1 MGGLSQEE
9 IDSLLNTLGGKD
21 ADPQARRLKKSSKR
35 LSLSGYQG
43 YRLYDFKR
51 PDKLSKDVLRVLRTS
66 FTRFTRGVTNYL
78 TSLTRTSVDISL
90 TEVVQT
96 TYGEIFRC
104 TEPTLMC
111 TFSIVGGSHG
121 MLRISLRQLYAVL
134 DRLMG
139 GPGSG
144 SLIDR
149 PLTDFER
156 SLMTEICA
164 TLLSSYQECID
175 IETEVKVD
183 MVDTDERV
191 LPRTMANDETMVRA
205 NYELR
210 LGGTKGELS
219 LNTPLSALSH
229 IFGNVSRSDGEGN
242 DKAVMRNLPPN
253 LASLPLPVTV
263 ELGRAQLSANQ
274 VGRLQVGDIVHLGQ
288 EEAGPLRVTVGGV
301 PRFAGR
307 PGLISKRLVVVIEG
321 AWSGKK

>member
-1 MGGLSQEE
+1 MGRLSQEE
-9 IDSLLNTLGGKD
+9 IDNLLDTLGGESR
-21 ADPQARRLKKSSKR
+21 AAPMRRSEKSTKR

-51 PDKLSKDVLRVLRTS
+51 PDKLSKDVVRVLRTS

-90 TEVVQT
+90 LEVVQT
-96 TYGEIFRC
+96 TYGEIFRS

-164 TLLSSYQECID
+164 TLLTSYQECID
-175 IETEVKVD
+175 IDTEVKVD

-219 LNTPLSALSH
+219 LNTPLSALNH
-229 IFGNVSRSDGEGN
+229 VFGSISRAEGSG
-242 DKAVMRNLPPN
+242 DDTTVIRNLPPN

-274 VGRLQVGDIVHLGQ
+274 VSCLKVGDVVHLGQ
-288 EEAGPLRVTVGGV
+288 EETGPLRVTVGGV
-301 PRFAGR
+301 PRFSGR
-307 PGLISKRLVVVIEG
+307 PGLISKRLAVVIEG